1 MYADYEYYRDTYYGD
16 VVEEADW
23 PKTEREAS
31 AYIDRI
37 TYNRLHQGPEIPD
50 AARMA
55 VCAVADVVQR
65 YADAAAAPRGV
76 KSENVDGYTVTFDGA
91 ADLATNEAAELD
103 HAAGLYLP
111 RSHPLRYA
119 GVTP

>member
-16 VVEEADW
+16 AVAEADW
-23 PKTEREAS
+23 PKMERAAS

-37 TYNRLHQGPEIPD
+37 TYNRLRRGPEIPD

-55 VCAVADVVQR
+55 VCAAADVVQR
-65 YADAAAAPRGV
+65 YANAAMAPRGV
-76 KSENVDGYTVTFDGA
+76 KAENVDGYAVTFDA
-91 ADLATNEAAELD
+91 AAELAANEAAELD

-119 GVTP
+119 GATP